1 MISCDLSSF
10 IANNC
15 YRSYMYNCYIS
26 IEPES
31 FAANLL
37 MFHISPN
44 KMDRVGYSTMFMF
57 IRRPIDKYALETH
70 NSFESLAW

>member
-1 MISCDLSSF
+1 
-10 IANNC
+10 
-15 YRSYMYNCYIS
+15 
-26 IEPES
+26 
-31 FAANLL
+31 

-70 NSFESLAW
+70 NSLSHWHGKLLKFVFSKNLNKLHEDYGHE